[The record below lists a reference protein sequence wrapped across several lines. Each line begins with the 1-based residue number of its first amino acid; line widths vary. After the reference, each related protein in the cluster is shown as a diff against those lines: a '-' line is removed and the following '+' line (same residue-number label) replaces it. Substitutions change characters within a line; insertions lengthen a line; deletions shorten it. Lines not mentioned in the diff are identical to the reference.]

1 MSLYNSLLERM
12 EGRSYGHYF
21 STYCPWDT
29 HKTPALLVFQDGM
42 VKCLSCNRIWS
53 HEQLNKKIGYHFIP
67 TNIPESNYRL
77 LPKWRS
83 WEEKYGSL
91 ESIVEYAH
99 QSIKKHSRL
108 QTYLKERRIYD
119 FLDEGSLGYLDNWIT
134 FPVFDKQH
142 RLVDIVVRSVQRD
155 TDVRYVVHPNSSSTH
170 PIYVPSWERL
180 SSSGIVYVVYGIID
194 AISLHLAGFPSL
206 TGVTGKSL
214 SFELLKP
221 LGKKLIIIPDKG
233 EESDAHKLANRLGWR
248 AKVKSISWPEN
259 TKDVDEIRRKYGD
272 QVLSSCLA

>member
-1 MSLYNSLLERM
+1 MSLYDSLLERM
-12 EGRSYGHYF
+12 EGRPYGHYF
-21 STYCPWDT
+21 SAYCPWDT

-42 VKCLSCNRIWS
+42 VKCLSCNKIWN
-53 HEQLNKKIGYHFIP
+53 HEQLDKKIGTHFIQ
-67 TNIPESNYRL
+67 TSILGSSYRL
-77 LPKWRS
+77 LPKWRL

-91 ESIVEYAH
+91 ENIVEYAH
-99 QSIKKHSRL
+99 KSIKKHSRF
-108 QTYLKERRIYD
+108 QCYLKERKIYD

-142 RLVDIVVRSVQRD
+142 KLLDIVVRSVQRD
-155 TDVRYVVHPNSSSTH
+155 SDVRYVVHPNSSGIH
-170 PIYVPSWERL
+170 PIYVPSWERI
-180 SSSGIVYVVYGIID
+180 SSSGLVYVVYGIVD

>member
-1 MSLYNSLLERM
+1 MTLYDSLLERM
-12 EGRSYGHYF
+12 GGRPYGHYF
-21 STYCPWDT
+21 SAYCPWDV

-42 VKCLSCNRIWS
+42 VKCLSCNKIWS
-53 HEQLNKKIGYHFIP
+53 HDQLNKKIGTHFIP
-67 TNIPESNYRL
+67 TRTPELNYKL
-77 LPKWRS
+77 LPRWRS

-91 ESIVEYAH
+91 DDIVEYAH
-99 QSIKKHSRL
+99 RSIKKHSRF
-108 QTYLKERRIYD
+108 QTYLKERKIHD

-142 RLVDIVVRSVQRD
+142 KLVDIVVRSVQRD
-155 TDVRYVVHPNSSSTH
+155 SDIRYVVHPNSSCSH

-180 SSSGIVYVVYGIID
+180 SSSEVVYVVYGIID
-194 AISLHLAGFPSL
+194 SISLYLAGFPSL

-214 SFELLKP
+214 SFDLLKP